1 MQGPIQG
8 NIPAAG
14 RPTTKVPTV
23 TLDVWHTLVKLA
35 PAREDQ
41 YLARQEVALA
51 EVVRSSPRVRRNGP
65 DSAVD
70 PGEAARLAFYAA
82 YHRPGRGSPV
92 VELARDAARRA
103 GRTPR
108 PRQWLR
114 AVAASVAALPF
125 EEVAG
130 ARSEL
135 QRLRHEGYRTA
146 VVSNLVGETGV
157 SMRAVLRRLDMDRFI
172 ESWAFSD
179 ELPWAKPAPQIFW
192 RAIAPLG
199 ATPTEAVHVGDLGPD
214 VQGARAA
221 GFRGAVLFRG
231 AKEYGPRYSEV
242 CRTNAPIEPPPDLVL
257 DSWKDFPRLLDSLFP
272 GTRRQA
278 ARRR

>member
-1 MQGPIQG
+1 ME
-8 NIPAAG
+8 
-14 RPTTKVPTV
+14 KVPTV
-23 TLDVWHTLVKLA
+23 TFDVWHTLVKLH
-35 PAREDQ
+35 PAEEDR
-41 YLARQEVALA
+41 YLARQEAALA
-51 EVVRSSPRVRRNGP
+51 DVVRSSPRARRPGP
-65 DSAVD
+65 DSGVTPD
-70 PGEAARLAFYAA
+70 EAARLAFYAA
-82 YHRPGRGSPV
+82 NHRPGRGSPV

-103 GRTPR
+103 GRTAR

-114 AVAASVAALPF
+114 AVEAYVAALPF
-125 EEVAG
+125 EGVAG

-135 QRLRHEGYRTA
+135 QRLRHQGYRTA

-192 RAIAPLG
+192 RAIAPLDT
-199 ATPTEAVHVGDLGPD
+199 TPTEAVHVGDLGPD

-231 AKEYGPRYSEV
+231 AKEYGRRYSEV
-242 CRTNAPIEPPPDLVL
+242 CRTNAPIDPPPDLVL
-257 DSWKDFPRLLDSLFP
+257 DLWSDFPRLLDSLFP
-272 GTRRQA
+272 RTRRSRA
-278 ARRR
+278 GARTRGRTR

>member
-1 MQGPIQG
+1 MS
-8 NIPAAG
+8 
-14 RPTTKVPTV
+14 KVPTV

-41 YLARQEVALA
+41 YLQRQEAALA
-51 EVVRSSPRVRRNGP
+51 EVVGSSPRVRSNRP
-65 DSAVD
+65 DPEVTPD
-70 PGEAARLAFYAA
+70 EAARRAFYAA
-82 YHRPGRGSPV
+82 NHRPGRGSPV
-92 VELARDAARRA
+92 VELVRDAARRA

-114 AVAASVAALPF
+114 AVEAYVAALPF
-125 EEVAG
+125 EEVTG
-130 ARSEL
+130 ARSVL

-146 VVSNLVGETGV
+146 VVSNLVGETGI
-157 SMRAVLRRLDMDRFI
+157 SMRAVLRKLDMDRFI

-192 RAIAPLG
+192 HAIAPLD

-231 AKEYGPRYSEV
+231 AKDYGARYSEV

-257 DSWKDFPRLLDSLFP
+257 DSWSDLPRLLDSLFP
-272 GTRRQA
+272 ATRRRG
-278 ARRR
+278 ARPPARGRAR